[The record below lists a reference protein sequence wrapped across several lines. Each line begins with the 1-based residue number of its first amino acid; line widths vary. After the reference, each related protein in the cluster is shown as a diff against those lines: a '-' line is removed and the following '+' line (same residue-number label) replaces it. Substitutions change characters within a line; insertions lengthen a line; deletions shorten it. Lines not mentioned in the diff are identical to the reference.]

1 MVELLPLVLFF
12 AVCALL
18 MFGYPVAMTMAGVS
32 LLFAGLGSVN
42 GVFDSAYI
50 TLIPNRIFGI
60 LVNQNLFA
68 VPLFVFMGS
77 MLEKSKIAESL
88 LKNMEVLFIRI
99 PGGLGLAVLFV
110 GMLLAASTG
119 IVGATVVTLGVLSL
133 PTMLK
138 SGYKP
143 SLACGTLCATGTLGQ
158 IIPPSICLV
167 LLGEVISNAYQQ
179 SQLEAGVFAPN
190 FVSIGDLFA
199 GALIPGLLLVLGYG
213 IYVVLFATLR
223 PDDVP
228 TSKGLI
234 LEQDR
239 GKMLMNVAK
248 GLLPPVTLVL
258 AVLGS
263 ILKGV
268 ATPTEAASVGAVGAI
283 LLAIFKGNISFNVL
297 QEVSLETMRTTSMI
311 YLILIGATIFSS
323 VFRGFGGEDLI
334 ESFLTALPGGIL
346 SATFV
351 VMVFIFLLGFILDFI
366 EITFMVVP
374 IVGPVLL
381 GMGIDPIWLGVMIAI
396 NLQTSFLTPPF
407 GFSLFYLRS
416 VLPDT
421 VDTSQIYRGVAPFIV
436 IQILI
441 LLLIALQPG
450 IATWLPSYF
459 QR

>member
-1 MVELLPLVLFF
+1 
-12 AVCALL
+12 
-18 MFGYPVAMTMAGVS
+18 
-32 LLFAGLGSVN
+32 
-42 GVFDSAYI
+42 
-50 TLIPNRIFGI
+50 
-60 LVNQNLFA
+60 
-68 VPLFVFMGS
+68 
-77 MLEKSKIAESL
+77 
-88 LKNMEVLFIRI
+88 
-99 PGGLGLAVLFV
+99 
-110 GMLLAASTG
+110 
-119 IVGATVVTLGVLSL
+119 
-133 PTMLK
+133 
-138 SGYKP
+138 
-143 SLACGTLCATGTLGQ
+143 
-158 IIPPSICLV
+158 
-167 LLGEVISNAYQQ
+167 
-179 SQLEAGVFAPN
+179 
-190 FVSIGDLFA
+190 
-199 GALIPGLLLVLGYG
+199 
-213 IYVVLFATLR
+213 
-223 PDDVP
+223 
-228 TSKGLI
+228 
-234 LEQDR
+234 
-239 GKMLMNVAK
+239 
-248 GLLPPVTLVL
+248 
-258 AVLGS
+258 
-263 ILKGV
+263 
-268 ATPTEAASVGAVGAI
+268 
-283 LLAIFKGNISFNVL
+283 
-297 QEVSLETMRTTSMI
+297 MRTTSMI

-334 ESFLTALPGGIL
+334 ESFLTTLPGGIL

>member
-1 MVELLPLVLFF
+1 
-12 AVCALL
+12 
-18 MFGYPVAMTMAGVS
+18 
-32 LLFAGLGSVN
+32 
-42 GVFDSAYI
+42 
-50 TLIPNRIFGI
+50 
-60 LVNQNLFA
+60 
-68 VPLFVFMGS
+68 
-77 MLEKSKIAESL
+77 
-88 LKNMEVLFIRI
+88 
-99 PGGLGLAVLFV
+99 
-110 GMLLAASTG
+110 
-119 IVGATVVTLGVLSL
+119 
-133 PTMLK
+133 
-138 SGYKP
+138 
-143 SLACGTLCATGTLGQ
+143 
-158 IIPPSICLV
+158 
-167 LLGEVISNAYQQ
+167 
-179 SQLEAGVFAPN
+179 
-190 FVSIGDLFA
+190 
-199 GALIPGLLLVLGYG
+199 
-213 IYVVLFATLR
+213 
-223 PDDVP
+223 
-228 TSKGLI
+228 
-234 LEQDR
+234 
-239 GKMLMNVAK
+239 
-248 GLLPPVTLVL
+248 VTLVL

-283 LLAIFKGNISFNVL
+283 LLAIIKGNISFNVL

-334 ESFLTALPGGIL
+334 ESFLTTLPGGIL

>member
-1 MVELLPLVLFF
+1 
-12 AVCALL
+12 
-18 MFGYPVAMTMAGVS
+18 
-32 LLFAGLGSVN
+32 
-42 GVFDSAYI
+42 
-50 TLIPNRIFGI
+50 
-60 LVNQNLFA
+60 
-68 VPLFVFMGS
+68 
-77 MLEKSKIAESL
+77 
-88 LKNMEVLFIRI
+88 
-99 PGGLGLAVLFV
+99 
-110 GMLLAASTG
+110 
-119 IVGATVVTLGVLSL
+119 
-133 PTMLK
+133 
-138 SGYKP
+138 
-143 SLACGTLCATGTLGQ
+143 
-158 IIPPSICLV
+158 
-167 LLGEVISNAYQQ
+167 
-179 SQLEAGVFAPN
+179 
-190 FVSIGDLFA
+190 
-199 GALIPGLLLVLGYG
+199 
-213 IYVVLFATLR
+213 
-223 PDDVP
+223 
-228 TSKGLI
+228 
-234 LEQDR
+234 
-239 GKMLMNVAK
+239 MNVAK
-248 GLLPPVTLVL
+248 GLLPPVSLVL

-268 ATPTEAASVGAVGAI
+268 ATPTEAASVGAIGAI
-283 LLAIFKGNISFNVL
+283 LLAIIKGNMSFNVL

-374 IVGPVLL
+374 LVGPVLL

-421 VDTSQIYRGVAPFIV
+421 VDTSQIYRGVAPFIA

>member
-1 MVELLPLVLFF
+1 
-12 AVCALL
+12 
-18 MFGYPVAMTMAGVS
+18 
-32 LLFAGLGSVN
+32 
-42 GVFDSAYI
+42 
-50 TLIPNRIFGI
+50 
-60 LVNQNLFA
+60 
-68 VPLFVFMGS
+68 
-77 MLEKSKIAESL
+77 
-88 LKNMEVLFIRI
+88 
-99 PGGLGLAVLFV
+99 
-110 GMLLAASTG
+110 
-119 IVGATVVTLGVLSL
+119 
-133 PTMLK
+133 
-138 SGYKP
+138 
-143 SLACGTLCATGTLGQ
+143 
-158 IIPPSICLV
+158 
-167 LLGEVISNAYQQ
+167 
-179 SQLEAGVFAPN
+179 
-190 FVSIGDLFA
+190 
-199 GALIPGLLLVLGYG
+199 
-213 IYVVLFATLR
+213 
-223 PDDVP
+223 
-228 TSKGLI
+228 
-234 LEQDR
+234 
-239 GKMLMNVAK
+239 MLMNVAK
-248 GLLPPVTLVL
+248 GLLPPVSLVL

-268 ATPTEAASVGAVGAI
+268 ATPTEAASVGAIGAI
-283 LLAIFKGNISFNVL
+283 LLAIIKGNMSFNVL

-374 IVGPVLL
+374 LVGPVLL

>member
-1 MVELLPLVLFF
+1 M
-12 AVCALL
+12 
-18 MFGYPVAMTMAGVS
+18 S
-32 LLFAGLGSVN
+32 
-42 GVFDSAYI
+42 
-50 TLIPNRIFGI
+50 
-60 LVNQNLFA
+60 
-68 VPLFVFMGS
+68 
-77 MLEKSKIAESL
+77 
-88 LKNMEVLFIRI
+88 
-99 PGGLGLAVLFV
+99 
-110 GMLLAASTG
+110 
-119 IVGATVVTLGVLSL
+119 
-133 PTMLK
+133 
-138 SGYKP
+138 
-143 SLACGTLCATGTLGQ
+143 
-158 IIPPSICLV
+158 
-167 LLGEVISNAYQQ
+167 
-179 SQLEAGVFAPN
+179 
-190 FVSIGDLFA
+190 
-199 GALIPGLLLVLGYG
+199 
-213 IYVVLFATLR
+213 
-223 PDDVP
+223 
-228 TSKGLI
+228 
-234 LEQDR
+234 
-239 GKMLMNVAK
+239 
-248 GLLPPVTLVL
+248 LVL

-268 ATPTEAASVGAVGAI
+268 ATPTEAASVGAIGAI
-283 LLAIFKGNISFNVL
+283 LLAIIKENMSFNVL

-351 VMVFIFLLGFILDFI
+351 IMLFIFLLGFILDFI

-374 IVGPVLL
+374 LVGPVLL

>member
-1 MVELLPLVLFF
+1 M
-12 AVCALL
+12 CIR
-18 MFGYPVAMTMAGVS
+18 
-32 LLFAGLGSVN
+32 
-42 GVFDSAYI
+42 DS
-50 TLIPNRIFGI
+50 
-60 LVNQNLFA
+60 
-68 VPLFVFMGS
+68 
-77 MLEKSKIAESL
+77 
-88 LKNMEVLFIRI
+88 
-99 PGGLGLAVLFV
+99 
-110 GMLLAASTG
+110 
-119 IVGATVVTLGVLSL
+119 
-133 PTMLK
+133 
-138 SGYKP
+138 
-143 SLACGTLCATGTLGQ
+143 
-158 IIPPSICLV
+158 
-167 LLGEVISNAYQQ
+167 
-179 SQLEAGVFAPN
+179 
-190 FVSIGDLFA
+190 
-199 GALIPGLLLVLGYG
+199 
-213 IYVVLFATLR
+213 
-223 PDDVP
+223 
-228 TSKGLI
+228 
-234 LEQDR
+234 
-239 GKMLMNVAK
+239 
-248 GLLPPVTLVL
+248 
-258 AVLGS
+258 
-263 ILKGV
+263 

-283 LLAIFKGNISFNVL
+283 LLAIIKGNISFNVL

>member
-1 MVELLPLVLFF
+1 M
-12 AVCALL
+12 
-18 MFGYPVAMTMAGVS
+18 
-32 LLFAGLGSVN
+32 
-42 GVFDSAYI
+42 
-50 TLIPNRIFGI
+50 LI
-60 LVNQNLFA
+60 
-68 VPLFVFMGS
+68 
-77 MLEKSKIAESL
+77 
-88 LKNMEVLFIRI
+88 
-99 PGGLGLAVLFV
+99 
-110 GMLLAASTG
+110 
-119 IVGATVVTLGVLSL
+119 
-133 PTMLK
+133 
-138 SGYKP
+138 
-143 SLACGTLCATGTLGQ
+143 
-158 IIPPSICLV
+158 
-167 LLGEVISNAYQQ
+167 
-179 SQLEAGVFAPN
+179 
-190 FVSIGDLFA
+190 
-199 GALIPGLLLVLGYG
+199 
-213 IYVVLFATLR
+213 
-223 PDDVP
+223 
-228 TSKGLI
+228 
-234 LEQDR
+234 
-239 GKMLMNVAK
+239 NVAK

-374 IVGPVLL
+374 LVGPVLL

-407 GFSLFYLRS
+407 GFSLIYLRS

>member
-1 MVELLPLVLFF
+1 MVELLPLFLFF
-12 AVCALL
+12 AVCTML

-32 LLFAGLGSVN
+32 LLFAGLGSVI

-88 LKNMEVLFIRI
+88 LKNMEVLFIKI

-143 SLACGTLCATGTLGQ
+143 SFACGTLCATGTLGQ

-179 SQLEAGVFAPN
+179 SQLEAGVFAPS

-213 IYVVLFATLR
+213 I
-223 PDDVP
+223 
-228 TSKGLI
+228 
-234 LEQDR
+234 
-239 GKMLMNVAK
+239 M
-248 GLLPPVTLVL
+248 
-258 AVLGS
+258 
-263 ILKGV
+263 
-268 ATPTEAASVGAVGAI
+268 
-283 LLAIFKGNISFNVL
+283 
-297 QEVSLETMRTTSMI
+297 
-311 YLILIGATIFSS
+311 
-323 VFRGFGGEDLI
+323 
-334 ESFLTALPGGIL
+334 
-346 SATFV
+346 
-351 VMVFIFLLGFILDFI
+351 
-366 EITFMVVP
+366 
-374 IVGPVLL
+374 
-381 GMGIDPIWLGVMIAI
+381 W
-396 NLQTSFLTPPF
+396 
-407 GFSLFYLRS
+407 FYL
-416 VLPDT
+416 
-421 VDTSQIYRGVAPFIV
+421 
-436 IQILI
+436 
-441 LLLIALQPG
+441 LLLDPMMFRRIKN
-450 IATWLPSYF
+450 
-459 QR
+459 

>member
-1 MVELLPLVLFF
+1 
-12 AVCALL
+12 
-18 MFGYPVAMTMAGVS
+18 
-32 LLFAGLGSVN
+32 
-42 GVFDSAYI
+42 
-50 TLIPNRIFGI
+50 
-60 LVNQNLFA
+60 
-68 VPLFVFMGS
+68 
-77 MLEKSKIAESL
+77 
-88 LKNMEVLFIRI
+88 
-99 PGGLGLAVLFV
+99 
-110 GMLLAASTG
+110 
-119 IVGATVVTLGVLSL
+119 
-133 PTMLK
+133 
-138 SGYKP
+138 
-143 SLACGTLCATGTLGQ
+143 
-158 IIPPSICLV
+158 
-167 LLGEVISNAYQQ
+167 
-179 SQLEAGVFAPN
+179 
-190 FVSIGDLFA
+190 
-199 GALIPGLLLVLGYG
+199 
-213 IYVVLFATLR
+213 
-223 PDDVP
+223 
-228 TSKGLI
+228 
-234 LEQDR
+234 
-239 GKMLMNVAK
+239 MNVAK
-248 GLLPPVTLVL
+248 GLLPPVSLVL

-268 ATPTEAASVGAVGAI
+268 ATPTEAASVGAIGAI
-283 LLAIFKGNISFNVL
+283 LLAIIKGNMSFNVL

-334 ESFLTALPGGIL
+334 ESFLTTLPGGIL
-346 SATFV
+346 SATFA

-374 IVGPVLL
+374 LVGPVLL

-421 VDTSQIYRGVAPFIV
+421 VDTSQIYRGVAPFIA

>member
-1 MVELLPLVLFF
+1 
-12 AVCALL
+12 
-18 MFGYPVAMTMAGVS
+18 
-32 LLFAGLGSVN
+32 
-42 GVFDSAYI
+42 
-50 TLIPNRIFGI
+50 
-60 LVNQNLFA
+60 
-68 VPLFVFMGS
+68 
-77 MLEKSKIAESL
+77 
-88 LKNMEVLFIRI
+88 
-99 PGGLGLAVLFV
+99 
-110 GMLLAASTG
+110 
-119 IVGATVVTLGVLSL
+119 
-133 PTMLK
+133 
-138 SGYKP
+138 
-143 SLACGTLCATGTLGQ
+143 
-158 IIPPSICLV
+158 
-167 LLGEVISNAYQQ
+167 
-179 SQLEAGVFAPN
+179 
-190 FVSIGDLFA
+190 
-199 GALIPGLLLVLGYG
+199 
-213 IYVVLFATLR
+213 
-223 PDDVP
+223 
-228 TSKGLI
+228 
-234 LEQDR
+234 
-239 GKMLMNVAK
+239 
-248 GLLPPVTLVL
+248 
-258 AVLGS
+258 
-263 ILKGV
+263 
-268 ATPTEAASVGAVGAI
+268 
-283 LLAIFKGNISFNVL
+283 
-297 QEVSLETMRTTSMI
+297 MI

-346 SATFV
+346 SATFI

>member
-1 MVELLPLVLFF
+1 MIEFLPFLLFF

-18 MFGYPVAMTMAGVS
+18 MVGYPVAITMAGVS
-32 LLFAGLGSVN
+32 LLFAALG
-42 GVFDSAYI
+42 GIYEVFDPAYI

-77 MLEKSKIAESL
+77 MLEKSRIAESL
-88 LKNMEVLFIRI
+88 LKNMEILFGDV
-99 PGGLGLAVLFV
+99 PGGLGLAVILV

-133 PTMLK
+133 PTMLS

-143 SLACGTLCATGTLGQ
+143 ALACGTLCATGTLGQ

-179 SQLEAGVFAPN
+179 SQLDAGIFAPN

-199 GALIPGLLLVLGYG
+199 GALLPGLLLVFGYG
-213 IYVVLFATLR
+213 LYLVLVAIFR
-223 PDDVP
+223 PGDAP
-228 TSKGLI
+228 YSKGLA

-239 GKMLMNVAK
+239 KGMFLSIAK
-248 GLLPPVTLVL
+248 GLLPPVLLVL

-263 ILKGV
+263 ILKGI
-268 ATPTEAASVGAVGAI
+268 ATPTEAASVGAMGSI
-283 LLAIFKGNISFNVL
+283 FLAIIKRNLSFNVL

-311 YLILIGATIFSS
+311 YLILVGATIFSS

-334 ESFLTALPGGIL
+334 ENFLTGLPGGIL
-346 SATFV
+346 SATFI
-351 VMVFIFLLGFILDFI
+351 VMLFIFVLGFILDFI

-374 IVGPVLL
+374 LVGPVLL
-381 GMGIDPIWLGVMIAI
+381 GMGVDPIWLGVMIAI

-416 VLPDT
+416 VVPES
-421 VDTSQIYRGVAPFIV
+421 VATSEIYRGVAPFIA

-441 LLLIALQPG
+441 LLLVALLPG
-450 IATWLPSYF
+450 VATWLPSYF
-459 QR
+459 GR

>member
-1 MVELLPLVLFF
+1 
-12 AVCALL
+12 
-18 MFGYPVAMTMAGVS
+18 
-32 LLFAGLGSVN
+32 
-42 GVFDSAYI
+42 
-50 TLIPNRIFGI
+50 
-60 LVNQNLFA
+60 
-68 VPLFVFMGS
+68 
-77 MLEKSKIAESL
+77 
-88 LKNMEVLFIRI
+88 
-99 PGGLGLAVLFV
+99 
-110 GMLLAASTG
+110 
-119 IVGATVVTLGVLSL
+119 
-133 PTMLK
+133 
-138 SGYKP
+138 
-143 SLACGTLCATGTLGQ
+143 
-158 IIPPSICLV
+158 
-167 LLGEVISNAYQQ
+167 
-179 SQLEAGVFAPN
+179 
-190 FVSIGDLFA
+190 
-199 GALIPGLLLVLGYG
+199 
-213 IYVVLFATLR
+213 
-223 PDDVP
+223 
-228 TSKGLI
+228 
-234 LEQDR
+234 
-239 GKMLMNVAK
+239 MNVAK

-263 ILKGV
+263 ILKGI

-283 LLAIFKGNISFNVL
+283 LLAIIKGNISFNVI

-334 ESFLTALPGGIL
+334 ESFLTTLPGGIL

-459 QR
+459 Q

>member
-239 GKMLMNVAK
+239 GKMPMNVAK

-334 ESFLTALPGGIL
+334 ESFLIALPGGIL

>member
-1 MVELLPLVLFF
+1 MIEFLPFLLFF

-18 MFGYPVAMTMAGVS
+18 MVGYPVAITMAGVS
-32 LLFAGLGSVN
+32 LLFAALG
-42 GVFDSAYI
+42 GIYEVFDPAYI

-77 MLEKSKIAESL
+77 MLEKSRIAESL
-88 LKNMEVLFIRI
+88 LKNMEILFGDV
-99 PGGLGLAVLFV
+99 PGGLGLAVILV

-133 PTMLK
+133 PTMLS

-143 SLACGTLCATGTLGQ
+143 ALACGTLCATGTLGQ

-179 SQLEAGVFAPN
+179 SQLDAGIFAPN

-199 GALIPGLLLVLGYG
+199 GALLPGLLLVFGYG
-213 IYVVLFATLR
+213 LYLVLVAIFR
-223 PDDVP
+223 PGDAP
-228 TSKGLI
+228 SRKGLA

-239 GKMLMNVAK
+239 KEMFLSIAK
-248 GLLPPVTLVL
+248 GLLPPVFLVL

-263 ILKGV
+263 ILKGI
-268 ATPTEAASVGAVGAI
+268 ATPTEAASVGAMGSI
-283 LLAIFKGNISFNVL
+283 FLAIIKRNLSFNVL

-311 YLILIGATIFSS
+311 YLILVGATIFSS

-334 ESFLTALPGGIL
+334 ENFLTGLPGGIL
-346 SATFV
+346 SATFI
-351 VMVFIFLLGFILDFI
+351 VMLFIFFLGFILDFI

-374 IVGPVLL
+374 LVGPVLL
-381 GMGIDPIWLGVMIAI
+381 GMGVDPIWLGVMIAI

-416 VLPDT
+416 VVPES
-421 VDTSQIYRGVAPFIV
+421 VATSEIYRGVAPFIV

-441 LLLIALQPG
+441 LLLVAILPG
-450 IATWLPSYF
+450 VATWLPSYF
-459 QR
+459 GR

>member
-1 MVELLPLVLFF
+1 
-12 AVCALL
+12 
-18 MFGYPVAMTMAGVS
+18 
-32 LLFAGLGSVN
+32 
-42 GVFDSAYI
+42 
-50 TLIPNRIFGI
+50 
-60 LVNQNLFA
+60 
-68 VPLFVFMGS
+68 
-77 MLEKSKIAESL
+77 
-88 LKNMEVLFIRI
+88 
-99 PGGLGLAVLFV
+99 
-110 GMLLAASTG
+110 
-119 IVGATVVTLGVLSL
+119 
-133 PTMLK
+133 
-138 SGYKP
+138 
-143 SLACGTLCATGTLGQ
+143 
-158 IIPPSICLV
+158 
-167 LLGEVISNAYQQ
+167 
-179 SQLEAGVFAPN
+179 
-190 FVSIGDLFA
+190 
-199 GALIPGLLLVLGYG
+199 
-213 IYVVLFATLR
+213 
-223 PDDVP
+223 
-228 TSKGLI
+228 
-234 LEQDR
+234 
-239 GKMLMNVAK
+239 MNVAK

-283 LLAIFKGNISFNVL
+283 LLAIIKGNISFNVL

-334 ESFLTALPGGIL
+334 ESFLTELPGGIL

-374 IVGPVLL
+374 LVGPVLL

-421 VDTSQIYRGVAPFIV
+421 VDTSQIYRGVAPFIA

>member
-1 MVELLPLVLFF
+1 
-12 AVCALL
+12 
-18 MFGYPVAMTMAGVS
+18 
-32 LLFAGLGSVN
+32 
-42 GVFDSAYI
+42 
-50 TLIPNRIFGI
+50 
-60 LVNQNLFA
+60 
-68 VPLFVFMGS
+68 
-77 MLEKSKIAESL
+77 
-88 LKNMEVLFIRI
+88 
-99 PGGLGLAVLFV
+99 
-110 GMLLAASTG
+110 
-119 IVGATVVTLGVLSL
+119 
-133 PTMLK
+133 
-138 SGYKP
+138 
-143 SLACGTLCATGTLGQ
+143 
-158 IIPPSICLV
+158 
-167 LLGEVISNAYQQ
+167 
-179 SQLEAGVFAPN
+179 
-190 FVSIGDLFA
+190 
-199 GALIPGLLLVLGYG
+199 
-213 IYVVLFATLR
+213 
-223 PDDVP
+223 
-228 TSKGLI
+228 
-234 LEQDR
+234 
-239 GKMLMNVAK
+239 MNVAK

-283 LLAIFKGNISFNVL
+283 LLAMIKENISFNVL

-334 ESFLTALPGGIL
+334 ESFLTTLPGGIL
-346 SATFV
+346 SATFI

-421 VDTSQIYRGVAPFIV
+421 IDTSQIYRGVAPFIV